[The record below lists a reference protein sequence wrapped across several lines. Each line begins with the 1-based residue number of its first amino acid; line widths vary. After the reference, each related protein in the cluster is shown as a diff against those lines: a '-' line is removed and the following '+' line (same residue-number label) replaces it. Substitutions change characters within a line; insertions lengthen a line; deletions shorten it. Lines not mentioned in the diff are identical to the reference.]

1 MFISSGLNF
10 YNRWWYD
17 DDNSDDYDYEV
28 YEEIYVDDDEDVD
41 DCNDA
46 NDDADIKDNYSFS
59 VIII

>member
-1 MFISSGLNF
+1 VNF